1 MAHIKASSDSKL
13 ELFSTLYN
21 SNIPCYLNMK
31 SSKDKRSLITKF
43 RLSCH
48 TLNIETLRYCRP
60 KVSRDRRFCPFCP
73 ESVESEEHFL
83 LECKKYDSLRISNKF
98 ISETI
103 HVLGKGVEAIKHI
116 LNPQNQQNSKNITN
130 YINDAL
136 KVRKCS
142 VNK

>member
-1 MAHIKASSDSKL
+1 
-13 ELFSTLYN
+13 
-21 SNIPCYLNMK
+21 MK

-43 RLSCH
+43 RPSCH

>member
-1 MAHIKASSDSKL
+1 MTKRVTEREQSIMGTIFFIFKVNTVEKVLRD
-13 ELFSTLYN
+13 LFQLPN
-21 SNIPCYLNMK
+21 LDCQ
-31 SSKDKRSLITKF
+31 
-43 RLSCH
+43 

-83 LECKKYDSLRISNKF
+83 LECKKYDSLRMSNKF
-98 ISETI
+98 ISETL
-103 HVLGKGVEAIKHI
+103 HVLGKGVETIKHI

-142 VNK
+142 ISK